1 MFPIVFPSVVKLDA
15 GGYGLVKKQNSNEA
29 TTANTAKMM
38 NKTDYE
44 PLFLNVK
51 PAIIPPNT

>member
-1 MFPIVFPSVVKLDA
+1 MFPIVFPSVVKFEA
-15 GGYGLVKKQNSNEA
+15 GGYGLVNKQNNNEA
-29 TTANTAKMM
+29 MTANTAKMM
-38 NKTDYE
+38 NKVIYE